1 MKSTFESAKYGFGIV
16 KKIEVGVLLIL
27 IIVSLIVAAGF
38 LSAFIWASR
47 NGQFD
52 DDLSPS
58 VRILMEDEIIQKNN
72 LNEKNNSTEKSNG
85 KK

>member
-1 MKSTFESAKYGFGIV
+1 
-16 KKIEVGVLLIL
+16 VGVLLIL
-27 IIVSLIVAAGF
+27 IVVSLIVAVGF

-47 NGQFD
+47 SGQFD

-58 VRILMEDEIIQKNN
+58 VRILIEE
-72 LNEKNNSTEKSNG
+72 EKSVNNSNEKSNG